1 MAQQLPCDI
10 CREEIAVQMLT
21 NLATGDTM
29 TLGPSCLAQ
38 FYGQSVLTLL
48 EAGYHKGPAGKCQ
61 ACRRFHEQMTL
72 PTAPA
77 AVEPGL
83 ETGPEEPRTE
93 DSQAVDPA

>member
-1 MAQQLPCDI
+1 MAPQLPCDV
-10 CREEIAVQMLT
+10 CREEVAVQMLT

-72 PTAPA
+72 PVAPA
-77 AVEPGL
+77 AVA
-83 ETGPEEPRTE
+83 E
-93 DSQAVDPA
+93 DSTYTETADQLSSEEIVDHT